1 MKLPKHLS
9 FHGLNFSPI
18 KHLTNMQSRPRKRWQ
33 RQLAPLLAL
42 TIAIASFGHGMA
54 IAAERLRIRFGPLE
68 TTLEIDDL
76 ERFARTGKASG
87 DLELIEPFLI
97 PEIRELLLRRVDID
111 PEIADDAIDLLLES
125 SAGQR
130 WIQMV
135 LLMIPDSTV
144 EQVKA
149 AIKLAIRQAEGLS
162 LIGILKALPG
172 ETITLDAT
180 AAIAAASRLNL
191 PYLEAQILRSRLE
204 SDLETESDGPFIAPF
219 DPALPGSDPVR
230 ETTLTLADRQRDRDI
245 PVDLYIPDDPKSPLV
260 VMSPGLGGDR
270 SFLTY
275 LARHLASHG
284 FPVVAVEHPRSN
296 RASLSDRPV
305 SLDLGQLMPP
315 SEFLDRPQ
323 DIRFVLDR
331 LASGDGDLR
340 VPLDTDNVVAIGHSL
355 GGYTVLALA
364 GAELRLDDLREVC
377 GDTPEASR
385 SYRQWLGKAPA
396 DLLQCT
402 ATQLSGNRKNLRD
415 RRIQGAIA
423 LNPVVGELFGDKGL
437 DRLDTPVAIVAATE
451 DGWAP
456 AVTHQLRPFLDLPE
470 PKYLITAIGASHFSA
485 TDPDNPDVLDPESA
499 SSRERDSLE
508 SENYRQLLRG
518 ASLAFV
524 AQFTPEANAYRPF
537 LTGAYAQSL
546 STPTVPLRLNRE
558 IPKRLARWL
567 ESTRAEI
574 TRRD

>member
-18 KHLTNMQSRPRKRWQ
+18 KPLTNTQSRPRKRWQ

-97 PEIRELLLRRVDID
+97 PEIRELLLQRVDID

-172 ETITLDAT
+172 ETITLDTT

-204 SDLETESDGPFIAPF
+204 SDLETETDGPFTAPF
-219 DPALPGSDPVR
+219 DPALPGSYPVR

-245 PVDLYIPDDPKSPLV
+245 PVDLYIPGRSQIAPRGHVSRFGGRSELFNLSRPPSRLPRLPGRRRRTPAQQPRQLV
-260 VMSPGLGGDR
+260 GPPGEFGSGPTD
-270 SFLTY
+270 
-275 LARHLASHG
+275 A
-284 FPVVAVEHPRSN
+284 PVGIPRS
-296 RASLSDRPV
+296 
-305 SLDLGQLMPP
+305 PP
-315 SEFLDRPQ
+315 RYP
-323 DIRFVLDR
+323 
-331 LASGDGDLR
+331 
-340 VPLDTDNVVAIGHSL
+340 
-355 GGYTVLALA
+355 
-364 GAELRLDDLREVC
+364 
-377 GDTPEASR
+377 
-385 SYRQWLGKAPA
+385 
-396 DLLQCT
+396 
-402 ATQLSGNRKNLRD
+402 
-415 RRIQGAIA
+415 
-423 LNPVVGELFGDKGL
+423 
-437 DRLDTPVAIVAATE
+437 
-451 DGWAP
+451 
-456 AVTHQLRPFLDLPE
+456 LRPRPTR
-470 PKYLITAIGASHFSA
+470 KRRRRSSG
-485 TDPDNPDVLDPESA
+485 
-499 SSRERDSLE
+499 SSR
-508 SENYRQLLRG
+508 YG
-518 ASLAFV
+518 
-524 AQFTPEANAYRPF
+524 
-537 LTGAYAQSL
+537 
-546 STPTVPLRLNRE
+546 
-558 IPKRLARWL
+558 
-567 ESTRAEI
+567 
-574 TRRD
+574 